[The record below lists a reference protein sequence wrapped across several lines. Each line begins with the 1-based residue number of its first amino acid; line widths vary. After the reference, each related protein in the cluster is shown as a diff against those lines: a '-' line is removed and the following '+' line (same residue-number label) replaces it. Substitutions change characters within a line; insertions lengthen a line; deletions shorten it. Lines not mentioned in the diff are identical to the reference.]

1 MEERRTSGRR
11 CPIRFFNADKIKTPT
26 LFMGGEKDF
35 NVPIAGGE
43 QMYQAL
49 KSLGVDTQL
58 VIYPGPVPRPDD
70 PELRARSPAAVP
82 ELVQQVPAAD
92 HDHHGEPSN
101 EAANR
106 PAAASRGDDV
116 DVGRS
121 RPADMR
127 TRAEITNYEETS
139 TYADVTRVI
148 DGLVATSPLVHTES
162 FGKTEE
168 GRELPLV
175 VISDPKVTTPAAARK
190 LGRPMVFVQA
200 NIHAGEVEGKEA
212 ILKLAR
218 RLVSG
223 DLKPMT
229 RQMVFLI
236 APDYNADGNE
246 KVTPMNRTAQN
257 GPVAGVGTR
266 ENSKGF
272 DLNRDYMKLDT
283 AEARSLVGLMNKW
296 DPHVLVDLHTTNGSY
311 HGYHLTYSPIL
322 NPERRS
328 AADRVH
334 EEPDAGADSPGDV
347 EGAQLADL

>member
-1 MEERRTSGRR
+1 MTQS
-11 CPIRFFNADKIKTPT
+11 
-26 LFMGGEKDF
+26 
-35 NVPIAGGE
+35 
-43 QMYQAL
+43 QAQ
-49 KSLGVDTQL
+49 S
-58 VIYPGPVPRPDD
+58 
-70 PELRARSPAAVP
+70 
-82 ELVQQVPAAD
+82 
-92 HDHHGEPSN
+92 
-101 EAANR
+101 
-106 PAAASRGDDV
+106 
-116 DVGRS
+116 
-121 RPADMR
+121 ADMR

-148 DGLVATSPLVHTES
+148 DGLAATSPLVHTES

-168 GRELPLV
+168 GRDLPLI

-190 LGRPMVFVQA
+190 LGRPIVFVQA

-212 ILKLAR
+212 ILMLAR

-246 KVTPMNRTAQN
+246 KITSMNRTAQN

-266 ENSKGF
+266 ENSKGL

-296 DPHVLVDLHTTNGSY
+296 DPHVA
-311 HGYHLTYSPIL
+311 
-322 NPERRS
+322 RRS
-328 AADRVH
+328 PHHQRLVSRDTT
-334 EEPDAGADSPGDV
+334 
-347 EGAQLADL
+347 

>member
-1 MEERRTSGRR
+1 M
-11 CPIRFFNADKIKTPT
+11 RFA
-26 LFMGGEKDF
+26 
-35 NVPIAGGE
+35 IALLLCA
-43 QMYQAL
+43 MAI
-49 KSLGVDTQL
+49 GVSAQ
-58 VIYPGPVPRPDD
+58 
-70 PELRARSPAAVP
+70 S
-82 ELVQQVPAAD
+82 
-92 HDHHGEPSN
+92 
-101 EAANR
+101 
-106 PAAASRGDDV
+106 
-116 DVGRS
+116 
-121 RPADMR
+121 ADMR

-139 TYADVTRVI
+139 TYADVTRII

-168 GRELPLV
+168 GRELPLMA
-175 VISDPKVTTPAAARK
+175 ISDPKVTTPAAARK
-190 LGRPMVFVQA
+190 LGRPIVFVQA

-212 ILKLAR
+212 ILMLAR

-246 KVTPMNRTAQN
+246 KITPMNRTAQN

-283 AEARSLVGLMNKW
+283 AEARSLVGLINKW

-322 NPERRS
+322 NPNADPRLIEFTKSKMLTPIRQAMLKEHNWRIYDYGNFSPEDGGGRENARIDPANPGNVTS
-328 AADRVH
+328 AFR
-334 EEPDAGADSPGDV
+334 E
-347 EGAQLADL
+347 